1 LRDDRRVNEQLLD
14 GINSI
19 AGEFGPL
26 DSAIRFFAGDG
37 LYVLGAIALL
47 FGLLE
52 FRSSFPRGVQ
62 VGTAMVIAA
71 ALAGVMLLVSGALIT
86 ETRPFVHDQDTV
98 LLISHGADNSFPSEH
113 ALGAAAIAGVASLAW
128 RRWAVVYV
136 GLAFLVGFARVAAG
150 VHYPGDVLAS
160 WLIGAFA
167 AMAGW
172 YIAPAILN
180 AGRGLRGEAPA

>member
-1 LRDDRRVNEQLLD
+1 MNEQLLD

-19 AGEFGPL
+19 AGEFGLL
-26 DSAIRFFAGDG
+26 DSAIRFFAVDG

-52 FRSSFPRGVQ
+52 LRSSFAHGMQ

-71 ALAGVMLLVSGALIT
+71 ALAGVVLLVSGSLIS

-98 LLISHGADNSFPSEH
+98 RLISHGADNSFPSDH
-113 ALGAAAIAGVASLAW
+113 ALAAAAIAGVASLAW
-128 RRWAVVYV
+128 RRWSVVFL

-160 WLIGAFA
+160 WLIGGSA
-167 AMAGW
+167 ALAAW
-172 YIAPAILN
+172 YVTPAIFN
-180 AGRGLRGEAPA
+180 ARRGLRGPAAA